1 MTDKKCANKD
11 RTSELINYN
20 DILTLKINLKI
31 AKTEM
36 EKLEKKVNLAIRND
50 KPIGHIERL
59 ETELGV
65 KRREYM
71 ELSLTY
77 KQCVGDIFERLVL
90 EGDFNLTS
98 TCIARILDTTTDYV
112 TRKLKTE
119 IEYINLPLELFN
131 LNEAILE
138 NKNIDVYKSHIY
150 RDKMLFFSKKS
161 FIEFLKNNLYEVGEK
176 DIYPFDISP
185 FLNSIN
191 GGVDLDHLTMLVS
204 MFINKY
210 TKSYEYENPVL
221 YQTASDIANSNID
234 LVRSST
240 IKRFLE
246 VEFASYKSMCIKDDI
261 LDKYDLDAIDDIEHN
276 NKKAF
281 NDYKQLESYYY
292 MNRRGDILT
301 YKNVITVQDVQ
312 VNRYMAT
319 KPHIKYHLKTGDS
332 SKPVALFFIKED
344 EGTYSSGKY
353 DGRRKFY
360 ISLEDGSVKIALD
373 KASVKIN
380 LEENLNKFLLNN
392 YNPELKGEDIDE

>member
-11 RTSELINYN
+11 RSSELIDYN
-20 DILTLKINLKI
+20 GILTLKRDLKI

-36 EKLEKKVNLAIRND
+36 EKLEKKINLAVRND

-71 ELSLTY
+71 DLSLTY
-77 KQCVGDIFERLVL
+77 KQCVGDIFEQLVL

-131 LNEAILE
+131 LNEVILE

-150 RDKMLFFSKKS
+150 RDKMLFFSKTS
-161 FIEFLKNNLYEVGEK
+161 FIEFLKSNLYEVSEK
-176 DIYPFDISP
+176 NIYPFDISP

-191 GGVDLDHLTMLVS
+191 GEVDLDYLTVLVS
-204 MFINKY
+204 KFINKY

-221 YQTASDIANSNID
+221 YETASDIANSNID

-246 VEFASYKSMCIKDDI
+246 DKFKFHKSMCIEDDI
-261 LDKYDLDAIDDIEHN
+261 LDKYDLDTIEDIEN
-276 NKKAF
+276 NNEKAF
-281 NDYKQLESYYY
+281 NDYKQLEGYYY
-292 MNRRGDILT
+292 MNRDMDILS

-344 EGTYSSGKY
+344 EGTYSSSKY

-360 ISLEDGSVKIALD
+360 ISLEYGLVRIALD

>member
-59 ETELGV
+59 EAELGV

-112 TRKLKTE
+112 TRKLKTD

-131 LNEAILE
+131 LNEVILE
-138 NKNIDVYKSHIY
+138 NQNIDVYKSHIY
-150 RDKMLFFSKKS
+150 RDKMLFFSKTS
-161 FIEFLKNNLYEVGEK
+161 FIEFLKNNLYEVSEK
-176 DIYPFDISP
+176 NIYPFDISP
-185 FLNSIN
+185 FLKSIN
-191 GGVDLDHLTMLVS
+191 GEVDLDYLTVLVS
-204 MFINKY
+204 KFINKY

-221 YQTASDIANSNID
+221 YETASDIANSNID

-246 VEFASYKSMCIKDDI
+246 DKFKFHKSMCIEDDI
-261 LDKYDLDAIDDIEHN
+261 LNKYDLDTIEDIDYN
-276 NKKAF
+276 NEKAF
-281 NDYKQLESYYY
+281 NDYKQLEGYYY
-292 MNRRGDILT
+292 MNRDMDILS